1 MKQALLVSMIWCI
14 GLWAGPKQRPW
25 QDAQITKVEQREVE
39 HEETEY
45 RSSAPIGRAG
55 QPMETG
61 TKKRMTKIFTY
72 EFTAGGKVYV
82 AEVEKKPIE
91 GLEKG
96 ATVKIAVQKETIY
109 VQAADAK
116 ERKLDLVKTQ

>member
-1 MKQALLVSMIWCI
+1 MKQALLVSMLCCI
-14 GLWAGPKQRPW
+14 GLSAGPKQRPW
-25 QDAQITKVEQREVE
+25 QDAQVTKVEQREVE

-45 RSSAPIGRAG
+45 RSSAPIGQVG
-55 QPMETG
+55 QPLETG
-61 TKKRMTKIFTY
+61 TKKRTTKIFIY

-82 AEVEKKPIE
+82 AQAEKKPVE

-109 VQAADAK
+109 VQAGEAK
-116 ERKLDLVKTQ
+116 ERKLELLKTQ